1 MALRVLYLTDSLSD
15 LDGVGRYTF
24 SLLAAIERERPGTE
38 FRVQLARKHRPT
50 SSSVPAHWPV
60 EVALPPDYLF
70 YMSRARFWPS
80 VVASSLRVARA
91 ARSVDLVHAIKDYP
105 HNLVG
110 LLGARL
116 AGKPCVAT
124 AHGTYSVQ
132 PLSDPRHARLSR
144 WTYRRLDAF
153 VSVSRYTARR
163 MQELAGADVL
173 DPTRMRIVPNAVD
186 VEPLVA
192 PRALGARPWHAW
204 AYTLT
209 IGELKERKGHHLGL
223 AAFLRVARR
232 VPELHHVVVGKL
244 TPDPYLT
251 ALRAQVDA
259 AGLGERVHFL
269 GNVTEDEKVDLLQR
283 ARIFLH
289 TPVRAAD
296 GGFEGF
302 GIVYLEAAACG
313 VPSIGTLECG
323 AEDAI
328 DDGITGFLV
337 APEVEAVEAA
347 LLRLAN
353 DAELR
358 ARFGAAGKERARRST
373 WADNARAV
381 LALYDD
387 VLNARRAR

>member
-24 SLLAAIERERPGTE
+24 SLLAALERERPGME
-38 FRVQLARKHRPT
+38 VRIQLARKHRPT
-50 SSSVPAHWPV
+50 SSAVPARWPV

-70 YMSRARFWPS
+70 YMSKPRFWAS
-80 VVASSLRVARA
+80 VVLSALRVARA

-132 PLSDPRHARLSR
+132 PLLDPRHAALAR
-144 WTYRRLDAF
+144 WTYRRLAAF
-153 VSVSRYTARR
+153 VSVSRYTAQR
-163 MQELAGADVL
+163 MQELAGPDVL
-173 DPTRMRIVPNAVD
+173 DPARMKVVPNAVD
-186 VEPLVA
+186 VEPLLRS
-192 PRALGARPWHAW
+192 RAIGARPWHGKR
-204 AYTLT
+204 YTLT

-223 AAFLRVARR
+223 EAFLRVARR
-232 VPELHHVVVGKL
+232 VPDLEHFVVGKL
-244 TPDPYLT
+244 TPDPYLDR
-251 ALRAQVDA
+251 LRALVSA
-259 AGLGERVHFL
+259 SGLEARVHFL
-269 GNVTEDEKVDLLQR
+269 GNVTEDEKVDLVQR
-283 ARIFLH
+283 AHVFLH

-313 VPSIGTLECG
+313 VPSVGTRECG

-328 DDGITGFLV
+328 DDGVTGFL
-337 APEVEAVEAA
+337 AEPALAAVEAA
-347 LLRLAN
+347 LLRLATD
-353 DAELR
+353 DALR
-358 ARFGAAGKERARRST
+358 ARMGSAARERARRST
-373 WADNARAV
+373 WSDNARAV
-381 LALYDD
+381 LALYDE
-387 VLNARRAR
+387 VLNARAR

>member
-1 MALRVLYLTDSLSD
+1 M
-15 LDGVGRYTF
+15 
-24 SLLAAIERERPGTE
+24 
-38 FRVQLARKHRPT
+38 
-50 SSSVPAHWPV
+50 
-60 EVALPPDYLF
+60 
-70 YMSRARFWPS
+70 
-80 VVASSLRVARA
+80 
-91 ARSVDLVHAIKDYP
+91 
-105 HNLVG
+105 
-110 LLGARL
+110 
-116 AGKPCVAT
+116 
-124 AHGTYSVQ
+124 
-132 PLSDPRHARLSR
+132 
-144 WTYRRLDAF
+144 
-153 VSVSRYTARR
+153 
-163 MQELAGADVL
+163 
-173 DPTRMRIVPNAVD
+173 
-186 VEPLVA
+186 
-192 PRALGARPWHAW
+192 
-204 AYTLT
+204 
-209 IGELKERKGHHLGL
+209 
-223 AAFLRVARR
+223 
-232 VPELHHVVVGKL
+232 
-244 TPDPYLT
+244 
-251 ALRAQVDA
+251 
-259 AGLGERVHFL
+259 HFL

>member
-24 SLLAAIERERPGTE
+24 SLLQALERERPGFE
-38 FRVQLARKHRPT
+38 PRILLARKHRPT

-70 YMSRARFWPS
+70 YMSRPRFWAS
-80 VVASSLRVARA
+80 VATASLRVARA
-91 ARSVDLVHAIKDYP
+91 ARGVDLVHAIKDYP

-110 LLGARL
+110 FLGARM

-132 PLSDPRHARLSR
+132 PLLDPRHARLSR

-163 MQELAGADVL
+163 LLEAAGPAVL
-173 DPTRMRIVPNAVD
+173 DPARVRVVPNAVD
-186 VEPLVA
+186 VEPLRV
-192 PRALGARPWHAW
+192 PRSLGPRPWHGKR
-204 AYTLT
+204 YTLT

-232 VPELHHVVVGKL
+232 FPELHHFVVGHA
-244 TPDPYLT
+244 T
-251 ALRAQVDA
+251 ADA
-259 AGLGERVHFL
+259 YCAALEASVRDAGLGERVHFL
-269 GNVTEDEKVDLLQR
+269 GNVGEDEKVDLLQR
-283 ARIFLH
+283 AAVFLH

-302 GIVYLEAAACG
+302 GLVYLEAAACG
-313 VPSIGTLECG
+313 VPSIGTLDCG

-328 DDGITGFLV
+328 DDGATGFLV
-337 APEVEAVEAA
+337 AASVEAVEGA
-347 LLRLAN
+347 LLRLAG
-353 DAELR
+353 DEPLR
-358 ARFGAAGKERARRST
+358 VRLGAAGRLRAGRAT

-381 LALYDD
+381 LALYDE
-387 VLNARRAR
+387 VLRTRAR

>member
-24 SLLAAIERERPGTE
+24 SLLAALERERPDFE
-38 FRVQLARKHRPT
+38 LRVLLARKHRPT
-50 SSSVPAHWPV
+50 SASVPARWPV

-70 YMSRARFWPS
+70 YMSRARFWAS
-80 VVASSLRVARA
+80 VLASSVRVARA
-91 ARSVDLVHAIKDYP
+91 ARGVDLVHAIKDYP

-132 PLSDPRHARLSR
+132 PLVDPRHARLSR
-144 WTYRRLDAF
+144 WTYRRLSAF

-163 MQELAGADVL
+163 MLDAAGPEVL
-173 DPTRMRIVPNAVD
+173 DPARVRVVPNAVD
-186 VEPLVA
+186 VAPLLL
-192 PRALGARPWHAW
+192 PRSVGPRPWHGKR
-204 AYTLT
+204 YTLA

-232 VPELHHVVVGKL
+232 FPELHHFVVGNP
-244 TPDPYLT
+244 TPDPYCA
-251 ALRAQVDA
+251 ALAASVRD

-269 GNVTEDEKVDLLQR
+269 GNVSEDEKVDLLQR
-283 ARIFLH
+283 AAVFLH

-313 VPSIGTLECG
+313 VPSIGTLDCG

-328 DDGITGFLV
+328 DDGATGFLV
-337 APEVEAVEAA
+337 EPRVEAVEAA
-347 LLRLAN
+347 LARLAGD
-353 DAELR
+353 DALR
-358 ARFGAAGKERARRST
+358 ARLGAAGLERARRCT
-373 WADNARAV
+373 WSDNARAV

-387 VLNARRAR
+387 VLRTRAR